1 MFLTCANYMLRT
13 LNTWIR
19 QCGETMNTGLHPVYL
34 FASKMY
40 ENRCLFCHKQQNKKT
55 RHFNANYT
63 HMHKRRDRGKLTC
76 SVKAPRQNFPINSH
90 TLKSIQPCYGGNN
103 DIMVTA
109 GLLAER
115 RRLWAGERKRHYV
128 CVWVCVSWKGWETL
142 ASAGGKTFEVVH
154 QAVHGIHVFYQRR
167 LPAERKE
174 RKDWW
179 GPIDDSRWEEWKKN
193 DSAIANRFK
202 LHRKKKKI

>member
-1 MFLTCANYMLRT
+1 MLRT

-19 QCGETMNTGLHPVYL
+19 QCGETMNTGLHPVHL

-40 ENRCLFCHKQQNKKT
+40 ENRCLFGHKQQNKKT
-55 RHFNANYT
+55 RHFYADYA
-63 HMHKRRDRGKLTC
+63 HMHKRRDRGKLRC

-90 TLKSIQPCYGGNN
+90 TLASIRPRYGGNN

-115 RRLWAGERKRHYV
+115 RRLWAGERKCHYV
-128 CVWVCVSWKGWETL
+128 CVRVCVSWKGWETL
-142 ASAGGKTFEVVH
+142 ASAGWKTFEVVH
-154 QAVHGIHVFYQRR
+154 QAVHGIRVFHQRR

-179 GPIDDSRWEEWKKN
+179 GPKDDSWWEEWKKMTVQ
-193 DSAIANRFK
+193 
-202 LHRKKKKI
+202 